1 MKRCKVNF
9 LAVDTSGNFMS
20 VIAVRDGEVFSS
32 FTPDCAM
39 KHSVLILPQIE
50 ETLKKARMRLED
62 CDFFGAVVGAGSF
75 TGIRIGVSAI
85 KGFALATGKRTLPI
99 TSFDVTAYNT
109 LGKEGKILCLID
121 ALHDCYY
128 ACGYE
133 KGEVTLAPAYLTE
146 TEVLALEKE
155 GYALYACG
163 NLPIAE
169 KTQITVVNP
178 VTGLVN
184 AAKTLAQAGAFGE
197 LNALYVR
204 KSSAEE
210 NLKV

>member
-1 MKRCKVNF
+1 MNF

-20 VIAVRDGEVFSS
+20 VIAVKNGEVFSS

-39 KHSVLILPQIE
+39 KHSVLILPKIE
-50 ETLKKARMRLED
+50 ETLKKADMRLED

-99 TSFDVTAYNT
+99 TSFAVAAYNT
-109 LGKEGKILCLID
+109 IDNGEKLLCLVD

-133 KGEVTLAPAYLTE
+133 KGEVTLAPAFLTE
-146 TEVLALEKE
+146 EEVLALAKE
-155 GYALYACG
+155 EYTLCAC
-163 NLPIAE
+163 NPLPIAE
-169 KTQITVVNP
+169 KAAVKQVNP

-184 AAKTLAQAGAFGE
+184 AAKTLATANAFGE

-210 NLKV
+210 NLKL

>member
-1 MKRCKVNF
+1 MNF

-20 VIAVRDGEVFSS
+20 VIAVKNGEVYSS

-39 KHSVLILPQIE
+39 KHSVLILPTIE
-50 ETLKKARMRLED
+50 ETLAKANMSLSD

-85 KGFALATGKRTLPI
+85 KGFALATGKKTLPI
-99 TSFDVTAYNT
+99 TSFAVTAYNA
-109 LGKEGKILCLID
+109 LEEKKLCLVD
-121 ALHDCYY
+121 ALHDSYY
-128 ACGYE
+128 ACGYQGE
-133 KGEVTLAPAYLTE
+133 KVVLAPSYLAE
-146 TEVLALEKE
+146 EDVLALEKE
-155 GYALYACG
+155 GYALCACTS
-163 NLPIAE
+163 LPIEQKANVS
-169 KTQITVVNP
+169 VVNP

-184 AAKTLAQAGAFGE
+184 AAKALANAGEFGE

-210 NLKV
+210 NLKL